1 MKERADSYAAALWQ
15 MSQINCGKVIK
26 AVGGCYV
33 VSING
38 EQTKCFAQKKVK
50 YFYDNIAVGDNV
62 EVIKQQDVF
71 VINKILP
78 RKNNL
83 IRPAV
88 ANVDE
93 VYIVLSVLPEPD
105 FILADKVI
113 INCNKQNIPVSLV
126 INKLD
131 ITDSDFIKK
140 VKEQYKSEV
149 DGIYPVSS
157 INAQGIEALI
167 NSVTD
172 KTVCLCG
179 QSAVGKT
186 SILNAVLPGLNKQ
199 TGDLSIKTEKGK
211 HTTRHNEIHALK
223 NGGFIVDTAGF
234 SLFDVLDI
242 KADELSLYFNSF
254 YQLSKDCRY
263 NMCTHTAE
271 PDCAVKK
278 AVEQNLLDRQRYQRY
293 LDIFEQLKT
302 REKERFE

>member
-1 MKERADSYAAALWQ
+1 
-15 MSQINCGKVIK
+15 MSKIRYGKVIK
-26 AVGGCYV
+26 AVGGNYV
-33 VSING
+33 VSIKG
-38 EQTKCFAQKKVK
+38 EQINCFAQKKVK
-50 YFYDNIAVGDNV
+50 YFYDYISVGDSV
-62 EVIKQQDVF
+62 EVADQQGDA

-83 IRPAV
+83 TRPAV
-88 ANVDE
+88 VNVDE
-93 VYIVLSVLPEPD
+93 VYIVLSVLPQPD

-113 INCNKQNIPVSLV
+113 INCNRQNIPISIV

-131 ITDSDFIKK
+131 ITDSSFIKQ
-140 VKEQYKSEV
+140 VKEQYNSEV
-149 DGIYPVSS
+149 EGIFPVSS
-157 INAQGIEALI
+157 LNGEGIQSLI
-167 NSVTD
+167 NSLAN

-186 SILNAVLPGLNKQ
+186 SIINAIIPGLNKQ
-199 TGDLSIKTEKGK
+199 IDELSKKTERGK
-211 HTTRHNEIHALK
+211 HTTRHNEFHELS

-242 KADELSLYFNSF
+242 KAEELSLYFHSF

-278 AVEQNLLDRQRYQRY
+278 AVQQKTLDEGRYQRY
-293 LDIFEQLKT
+293 LAVYEELKT
-302 REKERFE
+302 REKQRFE